1 MTSRVSAQSPAEFC
15 VGVERHPRSDEQACG
30 PDMREQFLQSPVST
44 AAKLE
49 SKRLDPWWKTAF
61 SPYWS
66 TSNIFPRTHFFF
78 ANESYKEKGGF
89 PRTTWGSL
97 PPMAFSLCRIFFH
110 LLACFWGFP
119 VWFLWCGCHY
129 EAHCGGRRHP
139 CHAHN
144 NPECIFKSICVPV
157 GTLKI

>member
-1 MTSRVSAQSPAEFC
+1 MTSRVSAPSPAEFC
-15 VGVERHPRSDEQACG
+15 AGVERHSRSDEQACG
-30 PDMREQFLQSPVST
+30 PDTREQFLQSPVST
-44 AAKLE
+44 GAKLE

-61 SPYWS
+61 FPYWS

-110 LLACFWGFP
+110 LLACFGFFLFGSYGVNATMKPTVGVGGTP
-119 VWFLWCGCHY
+119 VMHTITQSASSKAFVFLLGH
-129 EAHCGGRRHP
+129 
-139 CHAHN
+139 
-144 NPECIFKSICVPV
+144 
-157 GTLKI
+157 